1 MKKIILFSLVLFSI
15 ILNKNNLYSEDI
27 IIYPLKKPILKP
39 EVKEKKISINIIKP
53 LKKPI
58 IKKVEKKPK
67 EEKIKEKKV
76 TKLGIIVP
84 KSKPKIIQKTIKKT
98 AKKSKYYSKKKFS
111 LAKRSIESFEKG
123 KWTQAIQLAKK
134 SKDRSI
140 YNFVQWRH
148 LITRGNKASFYD
160 YQQFIVNNPDY
171 PRIGRI
177 KYLSEHKMSTKTIS
191 PKKIIEWFENSPPLS
206 GYGEIVLGESLI
218 ATGQISKG
226 TNLIKKG
233 WITAELSKSDLRF
246 FRKKYKKYLNKKDYI
261 NRAEYL
267 AWENKYWDLRR
278 LLRYLP
284 KEEQLLYT
292 ARQLLMSKSYG
303 VDNAIS
309 KVPYKYKNDP
319 GLDYDRLKW
328 RRKRGRL
335 ESSLEILL
343 KVKNTKEYLVR
354 PEKWWNERRIIA
366 RSLIYKKRYEQAYKI
381 TSKHAMTE
389 GQKKPKQ
396 FK

>member
-15 ILNKNNLYSEDI
+15 ILHKNNLYSEEN

-58 IKKVEKKPK
+58 IKKVEKKLK

-84 KSKPKIIQKTIKKT
+84 KIKPKVVKKTIKKA

-123 KWTQAIQLAKK
+123 KWTQAIKFAKK
-134 SKDRSI
+134 SKDKSI

-160 YQQFIVNNPDY
+160 YQQFIINNPNY

-191 PKKIIEWFENSPPLS
+191 PKKIIEWFENNPPLS
-206 GYGEIVLGESLI
+206 GYGEMTLGESLI
-218 ATGQISKG
+218 ATGQINKG
-226 TNLIKKG
+226 KNLIKKG

-267 AWENKYWDLRR
+267 AWENKYWNLKRMI
-278 LLRYLP
+278 RYLP
-284 KEEQLLYT
+284 KDYNFYIQL
-292 ARQLLMSKSYG
+292 
-303 VDNAIS
+303 DN
-309 KVPYKYKNDP
+309 Y
-319 GLDYDRLKW
+319 
-328 RRKRGRL
+328 
-335 ESSLEILL
+335 
-343 KVKNTKEYLVR
+343 
-354 PEKWWNERRIIA
+354 
-366 RSLIYKKRYEQAYKI
+366 
-381 TSKHAMTE
+381 
-389 GQKKPKQ
+389 
-396 FK
+396 